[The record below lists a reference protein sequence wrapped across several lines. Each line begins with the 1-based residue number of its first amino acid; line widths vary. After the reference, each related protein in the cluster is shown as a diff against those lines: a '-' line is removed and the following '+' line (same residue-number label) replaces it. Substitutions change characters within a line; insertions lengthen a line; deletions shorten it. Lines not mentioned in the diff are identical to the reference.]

1 MRSMESTLNPKM
13 GYPAYSTK
21 AKKEP
26 RYLLAVKSNRV
37 SFCQR
42 EMARNSERLLKGK
55 HIKFPL

>member
-42 EMARNSERLLKGK
+42 EIAGVSESLLKGQ
-55 HIKFPL
+55 HTKFCL